1 MAAKKKTT
9 AKTASATAPTRTVAT
24 SEDVASIEEPAR
36 KPGPGSE
43 NVITPT
49 IDPELS
55 SDNRHSTYS
64 PSSLEFPPDQGNQME
79 EVPGKPKAVKD

>member
-1 MAAKKKTT
+1 MAAKKKTA
-9 AKTASATAPTRTVAT
+9 AKTQSATAPKRSVLA
-24 SEDVASIEEPAR
+24 EDVKSIDEPAR

-55 SDNRHSTYS
+55 SDNRHSSYA
-64 PSSLEFPPDQGNQME
+64 PSSLEFPPDQGNQVE
-79 EVPGKPKAVKD
+79 EKPGKP